1 MLCAT
6 FFRRFLYR
14 LGLLSLFTTET
25 SCTKKLSFPYMPCD
39 SSLTGNNARRR
50 KVYLFNRK
58 ISDRQLQGRVSKEQK
73 VVVTPDRL

>member
-6 FFRRFLYR
+6 FFRRF
-14 LGLLSLFTTET
+14 GLLSLFTTET
-25 SCTKKLSFPYMPCD
+25 SCTKKLSEFPYMPCH

-58 ISDRQLQGRVSKEQK
+58 ISDRQLQGRLSKEQK

>member
-1 MLCAT
+1 
-6 FFRRFLYR
+6 
-14 LGLLSLFTTET
+14 
-25 SCTKKLSFPYMPCD
+25 MPCD

-73 VVVTPDRL
+73 VVVTPDRLSVVQQIANLLLGMVFTTPTSNELRKTLLNRSRS